1 MKKEYNPY
9 DYQNKNYN
17 NKRHFFYLFNKLLTM
32 FKYRNLPDTLP
43 QVEIEKRLL
52 LNGYVCVAEYEN
64 NLYAFDGGLGGELD
78 VYYRPTTCIVANPAL
93 KLNKVYEIDK
103 DCIILKNDSN
113 LEGMK
118 FLLEKYSTFLTEN
131 EISMM
136 VTLFNNRLF
145 TLLSAS
151 DDNTKA
157 SANEFLQKLKAGDL
171 GVIADNAFLESL
183 KVHGISHTLHAMQ
196 DIITCNQYIRATFL
210 NDIGLEANTQLKKE
224 RLVSAEVEINSDSL
238 YPTPDDMLHTR
249 QEGIEA
255 INKMFGTDIEIEF
268 TSSWDYRSYGGA
280 NIINPTEVAL
290 QESTEGQES
299 TGEEVTNTDI
309 PTTDSNGTE
318 GQGERSEGQES
329 EDLSQEEQETDSN
342 GEETEE
348 DKEDLEEEKEK

>member
-1 MKKEYNPY
+1 MRKEHNPY
-9 DYQNKNYN
+9 DYQNKPYN
-17 NKRHFFYLFNKLLTM
+17 NKRHFFYLLNKLLTM
-32 FKYRNLPDTLP
+32 FKYKNLPDTLP

-52 LNGYVCVAEYEN
+52 LNGYVCIAEYEN

-93 KLNKVYEIDK
+93 NLNKVYEIDK

-118 FLLEKYSTFLTEN
+118 FLLEKYSAFLTEN

-136 VTLFNNRLF
+136 VTLYNNRLF
-145 TLLSAS
+145 TLLSAG

-171 GVIADNAFLESL
+171 AVIADNAFLESL
-183 KVHGISHTLHAMQ
+183 KVHNISHTLHAMQ

-224 RLVSAEVEINSDSL
+224 RLVSAEVEINSGSL

-255 INKMFGTDIEIEF
+255 INQMFGTDIEIEF
-268 TSSWDYRSYGGA
+268 TSSWDYRSFAGA
-280 NIINPTEVAL
+280 NIVNPREIDLPEGA
-290 QESTEGQES
+290 EGQES
-299 TGEEVTNTDI
+299 AGNTSPNTDV
-309 PTTDSNGTE
+309 PATDSNGTE
-318 GQGERSEGQES
+318 GQGEPPEG
-329 EDLSQEEQETDSN
+329 QEEQETDSY

-348 DKEDLEEEKEK
+348 DKEDLEEEKDK

>member
-32 FKYRNLPDTLP
+32 FKYKNLPDTLP

-224 RLVSAEVEINSDSL
+224 RLVSAEVEINSGSL

-249 QEGIEA
+249 QEGIDA
-255 INKMFGTDIEIEF
+255 INQMFGTDIEIEF
-268 TSSWDYRSYGGA
+268 TSSWDYRSYAGA
-280 NIINPTEVAL
+280 NIINPAEVAL

-299 TGEEVTNTDI
+299 TGEEVTNTDVPVANI
-309 PTTDSNGTE
+309 NPTE
-318 GQGERSEGQES
+318 GEGEDTEG
-329 EDLSQEEQETDSN
+329 QEEQEADSY

-348 DKEDLEEEKEK
+348 DKEDLEGGNDK